1 MSASPRT
8 SSRNAPNAMP
18 RSWRSLSESGGSCS
32 SGKYAPLPE
41 RGCSASCGF
50 ATAKLTTASERES
63 GTRSSRIETP
73 ACLMRTISRAA
84 ATCCAAESDAH
95 LGSSRSPS
103 MIAGS
108 TKLPAGSGT
117 SPTLIFAPTSRTTGV
132 IVSKGKQAVSCDVRS
147 TRALARGDH
156 SCGACDASGSGCD
169 CPMSPS
175 PKTPNFNSSKPKAS
189 CAIGLMRSTRCV
201 TKCEY
206 SCAKRSS
213 HKTAPTKLRASGP
226 MSRLSSAHQ
235 RY

>member
-1 MSASPRT
+1 MPKSTGAGVSARFTPMRLASGERPSNPSVLRWSTPRGRRRRVSASPRT

-84 ATCCAAESDAH
+84 ATCCAADSDAH

-103 MIAGS
+103 KIAGS

-117 SPTLIFAPTSRTTGV
+117 SPTLIFAPTSRKTGV
-132 IVSKGKQAVSCDVRS
+132 IVSIGKQAVSCDVRS
-147 TRALARGDH
+147 TRALARGAD
-156 SCGACDASGSGCD
+156 SCGA
-169 CPMSPS
+169 
-175 PKTPNFNSSKPKAS
+175 
-189 CAIGLMRSTRCV
+189 
-201 TKCEY
+201 
-206 SCAKRSS
+206 
-213 HKTAPTKLRASGP
+213 SGP
-226 MSRLSSAHQ
+226 SRTIVC
-235 RY
+235 R